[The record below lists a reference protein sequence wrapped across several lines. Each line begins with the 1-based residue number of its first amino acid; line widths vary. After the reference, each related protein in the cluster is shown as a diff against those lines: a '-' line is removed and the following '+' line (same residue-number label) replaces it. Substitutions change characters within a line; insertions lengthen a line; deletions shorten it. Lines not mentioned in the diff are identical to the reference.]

1 MPRKFAFQNSKKE
14 VELLLLFKDKPKI
27 ACWEEWKVSEAASY
41 LKRFFQIKTASK
53 INTLEK
59 GESKQIAKSIRFY
72 FSNYHR

>member
-14 VELLLLFKDKPKI
+14 AELLFLFKDKPKI
-27 ACWEEWKVSEAASY
+27 ACREELKVSEAASY
-41 LKRFFQIKTASK
+41 LKRFFQTASK

-59 GESKQIAKSIRFY
+59 RERKQIAKSIRFY